1 MKIVKTNSEQLV
13 IVAVDFT
20 AEDLMTAEAI
30 DPSITKMTKKDV
42 VDYTFYKSII
52 ASDASADQE
61 GAVLVLPANTSQKIS
76 YTIDYAKMVSQT
88 NETVAKVYI
97 AKLQKNLTE
106 LSKKIA
112 ATIKTAQELITEI
125 VVEDNN

>member
-42 VDYTFYKSII
+42 VDYTFYKSTI
-52 ASDASADQE
+52 ASDASVDQE
-61 GAVLVLPANTSQKIS
+61 GAVLVIPANISQKIS

-88 NETVAKVYI
+88 NETVAKVYV

-112 ATIKTAQELITEI
+112 TTIKTAQELTNEI

>member
-30 DPSITKMTKKDV
+30 DPSITKMTKDV
-42 VDYTFYKSII
+42 VDYTFYKSKI

-112 ATIKTAQELITEI
+112 ATIKTAQELTNEI